1 MAETQLYTH
10 NDIQRYL
17 QRKMSPQEMHAFEK
31 ALMNDPFLA
40 DALEGYSDADV
51 TLAEKNLAKIED
63 ELTTYKEKAKVVPL
77 KTRQKSWLQ
86 IAAVVLVIASAGL
99 LTIALLGK
107 KDEENKASYTSTP
120 AAEIIQN
127 QDTVRPL
134 QNPIAGAQVQP
145 RKQVFNKKN
154 IFGNNNS
161 SNTASP
167 PFVETENEPSVPVA
181 AAPKMMRE
189 MSSVDTTLN
198 NQSTANDDLV
208 VVGNGAARKIST
220 NEVISGKVAGVEKVT
235 GQNQFKGRVLNEL
248 GKPMSFVT
256 VQSKNKAIGT
266 VSDSKGNFTLMSKDS
281 VLNVEATAPGYVS
294 ADTKIRSDSSSNT
307 VVLKEANMS
316 LSEIVVTDLARQKKS
331 TVYEA
336 KREVSPKD
344 AEPEGGWKSF
354 EKYLK
359 RQVDSLHA
367 SEDNTLSKEDVVL
380 EFSVDKNGRPVDIKA
395 QGQVNKVV
403 ADKLILILSNGP
415 NWKNKNAQKKV
426 KVTVPF

>member
-1 MAETQLYTH
+1 MAETQLYSH

-31 ALMNDPFLA
+31 ALMDDPFLA

-63 ELTTYKEKAKVVPL
+63 ELTNDKEKAKVVPL

-86 IAAVVLVIASAGL
+86 VAAVVVVIASAGL
-99 LTIALLGK
+99 LTFALIGK
-107 KDEENKASYTSTP
+107 KDDESKAPYASTP

-134 QNPIAGAQVQP
+134 QNPIAGAEVQP

-161 SNTASP
+161 SSNPASP
-167 PFVETENEPSVPVA
+167 PFVETESEAPIPVA
-181 AAPKMMRE
+181 SAPQTMRE
-189 MSSVDTTLN
+189 MPSVDTTLN
-198 NQSTANDDLV
+198 NQATANDLV
-208 VVGNGAARKIST
+208 VVGNRAARKTST

-359 RQVDSLHA
+359 RQVDSLQA

-395 QGQVNKVV
+395 QGQVNKAV